1 MNFSDLPAWE
11 AALEAGQLPVWR
23 GLELSP
29 DDLVRGAVIQQIMCR
44 AEISVREIESTH
56 ALAFCGYFADS
67 LPGLRE
73 LEADGLIETQ
83 ATGIRVT
90 PTGRYLLRIVAGC
103 FDRYRPQQQASAQ
116 EHFSRVM

>member
-1 MNFSDLPAWE
+1 MF
-11 AALEAGQLPVWR
+11 R
-23 GLELSP
+23 
-29 DDLVRGAVIQQIMCR
+29 R
-44 AEISVREIESTH
+44 ASATWSV
-56 ALAFCGYFADS
+56 
-67 LPGLRE
+67 
-73 LEADGLIETQ
+73 ETQ